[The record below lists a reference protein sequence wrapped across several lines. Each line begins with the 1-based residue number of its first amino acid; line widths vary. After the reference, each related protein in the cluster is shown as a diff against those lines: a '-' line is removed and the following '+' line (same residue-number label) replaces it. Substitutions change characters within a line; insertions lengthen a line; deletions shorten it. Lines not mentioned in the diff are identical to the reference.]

1 MTRETMLLAGCSGLQ
16 NNSKQEVAI
25 EVYNEYEDNQTI
37 EK

>member
-1 MTRETMLLAGCSGLQ
+1 MTRETMLLAGCSDLQ

-25 EVYNEYEDNQTI
+25 EINNEYEDNQTN